1 MDSLEPECTPL
12 KKSYDG
18 CFNRW
23 FEKYL
28 QLSNQMKRDYE
39 KDCGQQWKA
48 YQTCLNKAIERRQL
62 KPLLDA
68 ARQDDPL
75 ESHNDIE
82 SSTAR

>member
-23 FEKYL
+23 FERYL
-28 QLSNQMKRDYE
+28 QLSNQYE
-39 KDCGQQWKA
+39 IECGQQWTA
-48 YQTCLNKAIERRQL
+48 YQTCLNKAIESRQL

-68 ARQDDPL
+68 ARQEDPL
-75 ESHNDIE
+75 KSYNDIE
-82 SSTAR
+82 TSTGR